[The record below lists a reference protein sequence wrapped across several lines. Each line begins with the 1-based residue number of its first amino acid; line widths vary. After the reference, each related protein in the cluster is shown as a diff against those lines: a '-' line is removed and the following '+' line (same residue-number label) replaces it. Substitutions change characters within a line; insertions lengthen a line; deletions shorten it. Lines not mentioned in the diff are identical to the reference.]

1 MGEEAMTTRLNIV
14 LCGGCYYLYER
25 PLSDEMRCE
34 HSDAP
39 EDNLVPPTGYT
50 PEWCPK
56 MSTVE
61 TGAVVTPPPS
71 PIEERAAKYPVK
83 RLDVQLI
90 DIPAEPVIQ
99 QIPNLGAKLAEL
111 ESRESKILYVVEA
124 LRWGDREQH
133 SYVVGVYD
141 TLESAKN
148 AADEH
153 AQYRGGKY
161 ECVVQ
166 QCPLNGQVS
175 LDWSEALMYQ
185 TGRV

>member
-1 MGEEAMTTRLNIV
+1 MKTSYTAKLVQALLENEARYVM
-14 LCGGCYYLYER
+14 
-25 PLSDEMRCE
+25 PD
-34 HSDAP
+34 
-39 EDNLVPPTGYT
+39 
-50 PEWCPK
+50 
-56 MSTVE
+56 
-61 TGAVVTPPPS
+61 
-71 PIEERAAKYPVK
+71 EERERVTREAKELWEAAQKSCEAVT
-83 RLDVQLI
+83 V
-90 DIPAEPVIQ
+90 
-99 QIPNLGAKLAEL
+99 
-111 ESRESKILYVVEA
+111 LYVVEA

-141 TLESAKN
+141 TLEAAKN

-161 ECVVQ
+161 VCVVV

>member
-1 MGEEAMTTRLNIV
+1 MKTRLNIL

-56 MSTVE
+56 MGTVE
-61 TGAVVTPPPS
+61 TGEVVTPPPS

-141 TLESAKN
+141 TLEAAKN

-161 ECVVQ
+161 VCVVVR
-166 QCPLNGQVS
+166 CPLNGQVS
-175 LDWSEALMYQ
+175 SDWSEALMYQ